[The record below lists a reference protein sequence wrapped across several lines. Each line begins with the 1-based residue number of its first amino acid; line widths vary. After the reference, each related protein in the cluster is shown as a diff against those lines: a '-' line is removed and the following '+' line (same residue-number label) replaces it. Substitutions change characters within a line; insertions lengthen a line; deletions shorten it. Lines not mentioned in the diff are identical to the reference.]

1 MTPVELTPRERS
13 IATFAL
19 HHFAD
24 LARERMEGAAQKSSR
39 LPASAV
45 EAFHKDAKDAE
56 ALEMKLR
63 AILEVPSSPL
73 SQADEILH
81 LRRDLALSQREAD
94 AARNMIAAILKAAG
108 GEISISDLVFAELHP
123 KAMIESTVNRGIRA
137 TRLHLLEPAG
147 HRPTPVVTLEPGT

>member
-1 MTPVELTPRERS
+1 MIAVELTPRERS
-13 IATFAL
+13 VITFAL

-24 LARERMEGAAQKSSR
+24 LAWERMEGDAQKSSR

-56 ALEMKLR
+56 ALQAKLQ
-63 AILEVPSSPL
+63 AILDAPGPTL
-73 SQADEILH
+73 TQGDEIVE
-81 LRRDLALSQREAD
+81 LRRDLAQAQREAD